1 MDVIRR
7 SYMLI
12 TSGSSGVDTDNKN
25 CILNYFNPTTKK
37 MMQKQKRRNI
47 LFRLEPI
54 L

>member
-1 MDVIRR
+1 MNVIGR
-7 SYMLI
+7 SYMFI

-47 LFRLEPI
+47 LIGLEPI